1 MMCYKHAEPSIY
13 TVCLFS
19 VSLCLCAILQIG
31 SVFERGHNE
40 LLLHGF
46 AMFWVSK
53 LYELLDVVFMIL
65 QQQAKRITFIN
76 IFYRGTLPLIA
87 YWAYF
92 IDPRPITVPVLAIN
106 AAVHTFNYLYYFQ
119 PQAVL
124 SGNIKRAHSTQ
135 TRNVLLIEILQF
147 FLMSAYGIYSWLYHG
162 VCIYIVVYAAYL
174 LVYYIHYY
182 YSYMQYMKS
191 KQQHAS

>member
-13 TVCLFS
+13 TVCLL
-19 VSLCLCAILQIG
+19 SLSLSLSLSPLCAILQIG

-53 LYELLDVVFMIL
+53 LYELLDDVVFMIL

-106 AAVHTFNYLYYFQ
+106 AAVHTFNYL
-119 PQAVL
+119 
-124 SGNIKRAHSTQ
+124 
-135 TRNVLLIEILQF
+135 
-147 FLMSAYGIYSWLYHG
+147 
-162 VCIYIVVYAAYL
+162 
-174 LVYYIHYY
+174 
-182 YSYMQYMKS
+182 
-191 KQQHAS
+191 